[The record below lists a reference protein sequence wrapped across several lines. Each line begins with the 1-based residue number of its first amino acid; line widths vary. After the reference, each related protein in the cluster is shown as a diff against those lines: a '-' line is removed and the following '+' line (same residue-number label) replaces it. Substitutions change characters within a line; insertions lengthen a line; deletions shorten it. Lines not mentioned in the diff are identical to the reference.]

1 MTEIPPLP
9 GWCRGEDR
17 RFGRLRQ
24 RSPGTA
30 WAGSGRS
37 SQRVGD
43 PRVGRAD
50 RAAGPGHSGS
60 SPADRSL
67 PFGPVGA
74 KHQFGHSSLPIGQRR
89 PFAVT
94 VCSLTRNTGAAQ
106 EIRVAD
112 RNSLTAEKNSVDPG
126 VANRIRALVPHRP
139 VAAFRRHGLFVNAK
153 HRCGSGNSCGRIETR

>member
-43 PRVGRAD
+43 PRVGRQVGPPD
-50 RAAGPGHSGS
+50 RDTRDRHPRTAPSRSG
-60 SPADRSL
+60 RS
-67 PFGPVGA
+67 VQNI
-74 KHQFGHSSLPIGQRR
+74 KFGHSSLPIGQRR

-139 VAAFRRHGLFVNAK
+139 VAAFRRLGLFVNAK